1 MQLPWLATLEY
12 KALLEISLL
21 GKLGLVKKP
30 EGFPIFSLRSRTH
43 WHSLKRRGELNV
55 RKLEAL

>member
-21 GKLGLVKKP
+21 GKLKKP

-55 RKLEAL
+55 RKLEAS

>member
-21 GKLGLVKKP
+21 GKLKKP